1 MRGRLLLALGFL
13 WSLAIVSSAAAA
25 TCRDPKTKR
34 FVKCA
39 TVVEALIEAQTK
51 PVDELPAVER
61 KLELLRTLRPDLAL
75 ELEARVDSKGVPVP
89 PTEAEVDAAL
99 VKALSPKRPLR
110 LGGRGGAIMHISTA
124 TEAEVE
130 PYVFLGVRAPLTT
143 WRIGPELDFTL
154 ELTALPGASLNTFD
168 PSTFKAI
175 EASAGLCQP
184 LPEPLLF
191 YVCGRAGFASRLA
204 TSSEPL
210 DRLPGYA
217 VVEVLFETADADHR
231 LAIAFGADERLSGT
245 WAPTISVTGST
256 RLPVGE
262 LGGAGLYLFGSYI
275 RALDVPGRPVPA
287 SDSLRMGVA
296 GGF

>member
-1 MRGRLLLALGFL
+1 MRGRLAILILGFL
-13 WSLAIVSSAAAA
+13 WSIDVSPAAAA
-25 TCRDPKTKR
+25 QCKDPKTKR

-39 TVVEALIEAQTK
+39 TVVESLIEAQTK
-51 PVDELPAVER
+51 PVDELPPVER

-89 PTEAEVDAAL
+89 PTEAEFDAAL

-110 LGGRGGAIMHISTA
+110 LGGRGGAIMHVSTD

-130 PYVFLGVRAPLTT
+130 PYVFVGVRAPLTT
-143 WRIGPELDFTL
+143 WTIGPELDFTL

-191 YVCGRAGFASRLA
+191 YLCGRAGFASRLA

-210 DRLPGYA
+210 DRLPGYVA
-217 VVEVLFETADADHR
+217 AEVLFETADANHR
-231 LAIAFGADERLSGT
+231 LAIDFGADERLSGT
-245 WAPTISVTGST
+245 WAPTLSITGST

-275 RALDVPGRPVPA
+275 RALDVPGRPVPS